1 MLFYMIDILRA
12 AQSCLQLYSL
22 EPSKAPPQEAHKPP
36 SLQPR
41 ALQGTGRGLYGQA
54 LKNPLSLLAA
64 CPELNTTRR
73 GAVVAS
79 ARGRASVLSCAASTS
94 PGCDAPAWRAAPA
107 SPDRAAQARRAAA
120 SLTRLPSCCRF
131 PRYKDSNQ
139 TKWHDSMLVCQ
150 GSAISRHARRHL
162 MHSLIAD

>member
-64 CPELNTTRR
+64 CPELNTTTTRCRR
-73 GAVVAS
+73 CLRSWSRLRLELCSVDL
-79 ARGRASVLSCAASTS
+79 ARL
-94 PGCDAPAWRAAPA
+94 
-107 SPDRAAQARRAAA
+107 
-120 SLTRLPSCCRF
+120 
-131 PRYKDSNQ
+131 
-139 TKWHDSMLVCQ
+139 
-150 GSAISRHARRHL
+150 
-162 MHSLIAD
+162 